1 MAEEQL
7 NYASIVFKNKY
18 SSRSEVKKEEET
30 VYDQVKVQNDR
41 QTELVPDK
49 EADGRSF
56 QYQHLACLGT
66 LCVILLLGII
76 ALVSYIATWNHDV
89 TRLEEL
95 KHNQTVLTTQNENLK
110 RDNKNLTAGN
120 QNLQLKNQQLEAL
133 NYNLTDINTNLTT
146 ENENLKRDNKN
157 LTQAY
162 TVLDNKVTNLTAGNQ
177 NLQLK
182 NQQLEALNDNLT
194 DINTNLTTEN
204 ENLKRDNRNLTQAYI
219 VLGNKVTNLT
229 AGNQNLQLKN
239 QQLEALN
246 DNLTDINTNLT
257 TENENLKRDNRNLTQ
272 AYIVLDNKVTNL
284 TAGNQ
289 NLQIQNQQLETDKKN
304 LTAQL
309 QNMEKAEMALNIS
322 RAQWTYD
329 QYCRIN
335 TGGMCQ
341 GCQNGWLPSGSN
353 CYAVNNPP
361 PVNQTSWE
369 AAREDCRG
377 KISDLVVVVNGNEK
391 DYVREKS
398 WHIDGVNPGYWLGL
412 RVKDGKWKWVD
423 GSNLTDLS
431 WIQQLPATEGQCA
444 ISVPSNGWK
453 SVSCNEK
460 KGWMCKK
467 KGLTL

>member
-1 MAEEQL
+1 MAEEEL
-7 NYASIVFKNKY
+7 HYASIVFKNKN

-30 VYDQVKVQNDR
+30 VYDQVKVRNDG

-49 EADGRSF
+49 KADGRSF

-66 LCVILLLGII
+66 FCVILLLGII
-76 ALVSYIATWNHDV
+76 AFVIYIATLNHDV
-89 TRLEEL
+89 TQLEEL

-120 QNLQLKNQQLEAL
+120 QNLQV
-133 NYNLTDINTNLTT
+133 
-146 ENENLKRDNKN
+146 KN
-157 LTQAY
+157 L
-162 TVLDNKVTNLTAGNQ
+162 
-177 NLQLK
+177 
-182 NQQLEALNDNLT
+182 QLEALNDNLT

>member
-41 QTELVPDK
+41 QTAELVPDK

-133 NYNLTDINTNLTT
+133 NDNLTDINTDLTT
-146 ENENLKRDNKN
+146 ENENLKRDNN
-157 LTQAY
+157 
-162 TVLDNKVTNLTAGNQ
+162 NLTAGNQ
-177 NLQLK
+177 NLK
-182 NQQLEALNDNLT
+182 
-194 DINTNLTTEN
+194 
-204 ENLKRDNRNLTQAYI
+204 
-219 VLGNKVTNLT
+219 
-229 AGNQNLQLKN
+229 
-239 QQLEALN
+239 
-246 DNLTDINTNLT
+246 
-257 TENENLKRDNRNLTQ
+257 
-272 AYIVLDNKVTNL
+272 
-284 TAGNQ
+284 
-289 NLQIQNQQLETDKKN
+289 IQNQQLEMDKKN

-309 QNMEKAEMALNIS
+309 QNMETAEMAFNIS

-329 QYCRIN
+329 QYCKIN
-335 TGGMCQ
+335 TENR
-341 GCQNGWLPSGSN
+341 GCQSGWKISQSN
-353 CYAVNNPP
+353 CYAVNNPAP
-361 PVNQTSWE
+361 PDQRSWE
-369 AAREDCRG
+369 EAREDCRG
-377 KISDLVVVVNGNEK
+377 KISDLVVVVNDAEK
-391 DYVREKS
+391 RFVTDHS
-398 WHIDGVNPGYWLGL
+398 WPIGGVDHGYWLGL
-412 RVKDGKWKWVD
+412 RVEDGKWKWVD
-423 GSNLTDLS
+423 GHDLTDLS

-444 ISVPSNGWK
+444 VSFSSNEWT

-460 KGWMCKK
+460 KPWLCKK
-467 KGLTL
+467 KALTL

>member
-1 MAEEQL
+1 MAEEEL
-7 NYASIVFKNKY
+7 HYASIVFKNKN

-30 VYDQVKVQNDR
+30 VYDQVKVRNDG
-41 QTELVPDK
+41 QTAELVPDK
-49 EADGRSF
+49 KADGRSF

-66 LCVILLLGII
+66 FCVILLLGII
-76 ALVSYIATWNHDV
+76 AFVIYIATLNHDV
-89 TRLEEL
+89 TQLEEL

-110 RDNKNLTAGN
+110 RDNK
-120 QNLQLKNQQLEAL
+120 
-133 NYNLTDINTNLTT
+133 
-146 ENENLKRDNKN
+146 
-157 LTQAY
+157 
-162 TVLDNKVTNLTAGNQ
+162 
-177 NLQLK
+177 
-182 NQQLEALNDNLT
+182 
-194 DINTNLTTEN
+194 
-204 ENLKRDNRNLTQAYI
+204 
-219 VLGNKVTNLT
+219 NLT